1 MRLKQTP
8 NRPCSKCGA
17 TMANGFDIEVEDGKA
32 YQVSWLECDE
42 CGHALKPKRKYLG
55 LEADMWPDYEPDE
68 AFGTLREAKA
78 WVEDVYEKAR
88 SIQVGLYLEENA

>member
-1 MRLKQTP
+1 MAAPKRLKQTP

-68 AFGTLREAKA
+68 DEPDPNPYRE
-78 WVEDVYEKAR
+78 
-88 SIQVGLYLEENA
+88 VGMSQSDF